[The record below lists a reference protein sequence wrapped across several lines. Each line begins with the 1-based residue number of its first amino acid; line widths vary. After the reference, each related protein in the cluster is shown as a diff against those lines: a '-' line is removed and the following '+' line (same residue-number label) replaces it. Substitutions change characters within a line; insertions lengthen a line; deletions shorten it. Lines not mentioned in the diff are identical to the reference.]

1 MDQNQIRSIIRQIIT
16 EAKKAKDDKKAKKV
30 KDDKTASPK
39 SSGKLVDLKKELGGL
54 KKMKESL
61 NLSSINEGETELIVA
76 EYSHMQRFINEIE
89 KIKAMTAKLAEM
101 LDNQINEVENKI
113 KSETNK
119 IKEMIGLESTP
130 DVVDEKL
137 KPSMGAGAYVK
148 DFEKSKAP
156 QFKGK
161 SKEKKDKMAVA
172 AYLTAKDKKKK

>member
-1 MDQNQIRSIIRQIIT
+1 MDKNQIRSIIQQIIT
-16 EAKKAKDDKKAKKV
+16 EAKKAKGDKKTKDTKKE
-30 KDDKTASPK
+30 TSSPK

-61 NLSSINEGETELIVA
+61 NLSSINEGETEPIVA

-101 LDNQINEVENKI
+101 LDNQINEVENRI
-113 KSETNK
+113 KSETHK

-130 DVVDEKL
+130 EVVDEKL

-172 AYLTAKDKKKK
+172 AYLSAEDKKKKK